1 MAQLEGQQEGL
12 GGDAADAAGAGVFEA
27 FVEGVLGVAVDAF
40 DAVAEP
46 EVDAL
51 PGFGAVLEGLPE
63 LGAGFRRDR
72 DRLLDAAQG

>member
-1 MAQLEGQQEGL
+1 MGELEGQQEGL
-12 GGDAADAAGAGVFEA
+12 GGDAADAAGAGVFQA
-27 FVEGVLGVAVDAF
+27 FVQAVLGVAIDAF

-63 LGAGFRRDR
+63 VGAGFGRDC
-72 DRLLDAAQG
+72 DGLLAAAPG